1 MGSKF
6 ENFIFFPPLR
16 RIFGQARSTIDFRKV
31 MDEGKVLLV
40 NLAMGNLTE
49 INARFLGM
57 IVLAKLQ
64 AAAMSRTD
72 TAREQRRPFYL
83 YVDEFGSLSTRFFIS
98 LLSEGRKFGISL
110 VLANQF
116 TNQIKDEG
124 IRDAVFGNV
133 GTIVSFRTGHD
144 DAVRLA
150 SESYPGPRNRDFVS
164 LPNWRAYTRAV
175 VRGRRVPAFVLQTI
189 PLAPANDEIVA
200 ARVQALS
207 RVKYGARPPAP
218 APSAMAS

>member
-1 MGSKF
+1 
-6 ENFIFFPPLR
+6 
-16 RIFGQARSTIDFRKV
+16 
-31 MDEGKVLLV
+31 
-40 NLAMGNLTE
+40 
-49 INARFLGM
+49 M

-64 AAAMSRTD
+64 AAAMSRAD
-72 TAREQRRPFYL
+72 TAREKRRPFYL

-150 SESYPGPRNRDFVS
+150 SEFYPGPRTRDFVS

-175 VRGRRVPAFVLQTI
+175 VRGRRVPAFALQTI
-189 PLAPANDEIVA
+189 PLAPANGEIVA

-207 RVKYGARPPAP
+207 RVKYGARPPAAVNASAAASRSRGP
-218 APSAMAS
+218 SRAPLCRE